1 MKYLVSTGGM
11 PHEACTPEG
20 ALCRAATMIY
30 FGQGQIADFR
40 KTLEQG
46 EELTIT
52 YGFKSVTITPKEE
65 QTL

>member
-11 PHEACTPEG
+11 PYEACTPEG

-52 YGFKSVTITPKEE
+52 YGFKSVTITPKE
-65 QTL
+65 QTS

>member
-1 MKYLVSTGGM
+1 MKYLISTGGM

-30 FGQGQIADFR
+30 FSHGQIAAFR

-52 YGFKSVTITPKEE
+52 YGFKSVTITPKENPK
-65 QTL
+65 

>member
-11 PHEACTPEG
+11 PYEYDTPEG
-20 ALCRAATMIY
+20 ALCRAAIMIY

-46 EELTIT
+46 KELTIT

-65 QTL
+65 QTS

>member
-1 MKYLVSTGGM
+1 MKYFIDGNNGKFVSDTY
-11 PHEACTPEG
+11 EG

-30 FGQGQIADFR
+30 FGQGQIANFR

-52 YGFKSVTITPKEE
+52 YGFKSVTITPEKD
-65 QTL
+65 